1 MSSSEKSVDLLHP
14 EEKIKAGPGV
24 AKVKTFGYGAGLV
37 MLIAGIAWGAALGDG
52 MQRFLHSYLL
62 AFVYLTSMAVGALFF
77 VVIMYLMGAKWSI
90 VYRRTAECITMAFP
104 LLFLMSVGIWLP
116 LLLGNDS
123 LFVWSNHD
131 YLHGNPNIPFFGEG
145 SHLVA
150 SKTGYLNPVFFTLRI
165 CLYFIVWIA
174 VSRFFHKTSLRQDEN
189 GDDEGLNQKMI
200 KYSAPA
206 MFAFAFSTAFFG
218 FDMIMSLDP
227 AWFSTMFGVIFFAG
241 ACISIFALLVLIPMA
256 LQRSGRL
263 THSITT
269 EHYHEIGKFLFAF
282 IFFWAYV
289 AFSQF
294 MLIWGANIPEETGY
308 FLKRWFEFVPAGGN
322 NGVMGPWAY
331 VALALLAFHF
341 AIPFILMMTRHSKRR
356 LTILASFSVWMLVWH
371 YIDLYWQVMPS
382 LSNHAEKYRDA
393 GNIFKMIPLDILV
406 VAGMGLLF
414 MGAVAGAMSK
424 VNLIAIKDP
433 GLKESLRFENQ

>member
-1 MSSSEKSVDLLHP
+1 MSSSEKSDSVLHP

-24 AKVKTFGYGAGLV
+24 SKVKTFGYGAGIVL
-37 MLIAGIAWGAALGDG
+37 LIAGVAWGAALGDG

-77 VVIMYLMGAKWSI
+77 VIIMYLLGAKWSI
-90 VYRRTAECITMAFP
+90 VYRRVAECITMAFP
-104 LLFLMSVGIWLP
+104 LLFLLSIPIWLP
-116 LLLGNDS
+116 MLLGNDN
-123 LFVWSNHD
+123 LFIWTSHD
-131 YLHGNPNIPFFGEG
+131 FLHGNPEIPFFGEG

-150 SKTGYLNPVFFTLRI
+150 SKSAYLNTPFFAIRI
-165 CLYFIVWIA
+165 ILYFTVWIGL
-174 VSRFFHKTSLRQDEN
+174 SRFFHKTSLLQDEN
-189 GDDEGLNQKMI
+189 GDAALTDKMV
-200 KYSAPA
+200 KLAAPA
-206 MFAFAFSTAFFG
+206 MFLFAFSCAFFG

-227 AWFSTMFGVIFFAG
+227 SWFSTMFGVIYFAG
-241 ACISIFALLVLIPMA
+241 ACIAIFALLVLIPMA

-263 THSITT
+263 VNSITT
-269 EHYHEIGKFLFAF
+269 EHYHDIGKLLFAF

-308 FLKRWFEFVPAGGN
+308 FLKRWFVVSDSMGTNDGS
-322 NGVMGPWAY
+322 VGPWGY
-331 VALALLAFHF
+331 LALALLVFHF
-341 AIPFILMMTRHSKRR
+341 AMPFILMMTRYSKRH

-371 YIDLYWQVMPS
+371 YIDLYWQVMPAM
-382 LSNHAEKYRDA
+382 SNHGELYMEP
-393 GNIFKMIPLDILV
+393 GNIFKLIPLDILV

-414 MGAVAGAMSK
+414 MGAVASAMTK

-433 GLKESLRFENQ
+433 GLRESLRFENQ